1 MTTTQVDI
9 HALAVELA
17 TLLDQQ
23 APPLL
28 DANAAAALLS
38 VPASWVLDQAR
49 KDRLPH
55 VKLGRYTR
63 FRRVDLD
70 QWLDRRRT

>member
-1 MTTTQVDI
+1 MTTTPVDI

-28 DANAAAALLS
+28 DAAAAAALLS
-38 VPASWVLDQAR
+38 VPASWVLGQAR
-49 KDRLPH
+49 KDRIPH

-63 FRRVDLD
+63 FRRADLD
-70 QWLDRRRT
+70 QWLDRRRA